1 MAEIIS
7 IICICILVMVVIVII
22 CSILECKKL
31 TIKAYDVCS
40 ERLPASFDGYKIM
53 VLADLHNMIND
64 GRDETIINYIKENKP
79 DIIVLAGDMIVCTR
93 EAEDDNMRTAAF
105 LSRLSELAH
114 CYYGYGNHEKGL
126 EEAVHGVP
134 VDSFARY
141 KDKLSD
147 CSGIRLL
154 DNETIEIKKGKDAIK
169 LSGLNIDIDYYKRL
183 IPTKLNKAYIDDKLG
198 SKAPE
203 DYIILIA
210 HNPDYYKT
218 YARWGADLVFS
229 GHNHGGL
236 VRFPLA
242 GGIIS
247 PKLHIFPRYDY
258 GKYEDGNTTMLVS
271 GGMGA
276 HSIKIRVNNVPE
288 LLLVTLRRK
297 SE

>member
-1 MAEIIS
+1 MTEIIS
-7 IICICILVMVVIVII
+7 IICICILVMIAIVII

-40 ERLPASFDGYKIM
+40 KRLPASFNGYKIM
-53 VLADLHNMIND
+53 VLADLHNMIDD
-64 GRDETIINYIKENKP
+64 GRDETIISYIKENKP

-93 EAEDDNMRTAAF
+93 EAEEDNMRTATF
-105 LSRLSELAH
+105 LNRLSELAC

-126 EEAVHGVP
+126 EEAVHGVS

-141 KDKLSD
+141 KNKLSD
-147 CSGIRLL
+147 CDGLRLL
-154 DNETIEIKKGKDAIK
+154 DNETIELKKGKDVIK
-169 LSGLNIDIDYYKRL
+169 LSGLNIDIKYYKRL
-183 IPTKLNKAYIDDKLG
+183 IPTRLTKAYIDEALG
-198 SKAPE
+198 SKSPD
-203 DYIILIA
+203 DYVILIA
-210 HNPDYYKT
+210 HNPDYYKI
-218 YARWGADLVFS
+218 YESWGADLIFS

-236 VRFPLA
+236 VRLPVL
-242 GGIIS
+242 GGVIS

-258 GKYEDGNTTMLVS
+258 GRYTDGNTTMLVS

-288 LLLVTLRRK
+288 LLLVTLRKK

>member
-1 MAEIIS
+1 MTEIIS
-7 IICICILVMVVIVII
+7 IICICILVMIAIVII

-40 ERLPASFDGYKIM
+40 KKLPASFDGYKIV
-53 VLADLHNMIND
+53 VLADLHNMIDD
-64 GRDETIINYIKENKP
+64 GRDETIISYIKENNP

-93 EAEDDNMRTAAF
+93 EAEDDNMRTATF
-105 LSRLSELAH
+105 LNRLSELAC

-126 EEAVHGVP
+126 EEAVHGVSA
-134 VDSFARY
+134 DSFARY
-141 KDKLSD
+141 KNKLSD
-147 CSGIRLL
+147 CDGLKIL
-154 DNETIEIKKGKDAIK
+154 DNETIELKKGKDVIK
-169 LSGLNIDIDYYKRL
+169 LSGLNIDIKYYKRL
-183 IPTKLNKAYIDDKLG
+183 IPTRLTKAYIDEALG
-198 SKAPE
+198 SKSPD
-203 DYIILIA
+203 DYVILIA

-218 YARWGADLVFS
+218 YESWGADLIFS

-236 VRFPLA
+236 VRLPVL
-242 GGIIS
+242 GGVIS

-258 GKYEDGNTTMLVS
+258 GRYTDGNTTMLVS

-288 LLLVTLRRK
+288 LLLVTLRKK